1 MVGDMV
7 VAAHLDDLLFVER
20 ARFHRARREAGS
32 AGQNMVGSTFRD
44 TCRRQCHRRNRRPVR
59 LPHSAIPTD
68 QGVHRRRGVPPGRP
82 GDHVYQLEPGDRL
95 RTVRAA

>member
-44 TCRRQCHRRNRRPVR
+44 TWPSSVPSAQSPPSSVAAQRNSHRSRSTP
-59 LPHSAIPTD
+59 PE
-68 QGVHRRRGVPPGRP
+68 RGTAWTTGR
-82 GDHVYQLEPGDRL
+82 
-95 RTVRAA
+95 